1 MLASGRARS
10 ESVIT
15 VSTWHWGEKYPV
27 DHVRRLAEAVRRNL
41 KQPHRFLCITN
52 KALPKHWG
60 VETTPIPNLELLREP
75 GCVVRLRMFDEKWQK
90 SVNLEDRL
98 LNLDLDLVVT
108 GGLDNLVSTE
118 DGFSILQH
126 VNTTN
131 PCPFNGSVMML
142 RAGYR
147 PDVWGDYSVTANRNV
162 PWHAFPDDQ
171 GWLHHKLP
179 FAREW
184 TGEDGVYAFRKRGW
198 PSGDALPAGAVLV
211 AFPGWRDPSKFE
223 KIAWVRENWN

>member
-1 MLASGRARS
+1 MLT
-10 ESVIT
+10 IT
-15 VSTWHWGEKYPV
+15 TWLWGDKYPIDYV
-27 DHVRRLAEAVRRNL
+27 HRLAEGVRRNM
-41 KQPHRFLCITN
+41 KQPYRFICVTEQGRVF
-52 KALPKHWG
+52 PSHWG
-60 VETTPIPNLELLREP
+60 IDCATIPNPELLKEQ
-75 GCVVRLRMFDEKWQK
+75 GCVVRLRLFDPDFQK
-90 SVNLEDRL
+90 SMGVTDRL
-98 LNLDLDLVVT
+98 LNLDLDNVVVGQLDELV
-108 GGLDNLVSTE
+108 DNE

-131 PCPFNGSVMML
+131 PCPFNGSVFML

-147 PDVWGDYSVTANRNV
+147 PDVWGDYSVEANRNV
-162 PWHAFPDDQ
+162 PWHSFPDDQ

-198 PSGDALPAGAVLV
+198 PSGDALPPGAVLV
-211 AFPGWRDPSKFE
+211 SFPGWRDPSKFE